1 MERVPAKFWGLG
13 FHSTTI
19 PKDYDKQ
26 THLLRFFHGFNPMK
40 PPKPDQ
46 PLSKAMVGS
55 GVCLVLVE
63 FNQNMGESSL
73 VDLTMQRSWKV
84 NFGPHHLKQDQTT
97 YDIGWSCQAQ

>member
-1 MERVPAKFWGLG
+1 
-13 FHSTTI
+13 
-19 PKDYDKQ
+19 
-26 THLLRFFHGFNPMK
+26 MK

-73 VDLTMQRSWKV
+73 VDLTMQRSWK
-84 NFGPHHLKQDQTT
+84 GPRHLKQDQTT
-97 YDIGWSCQAQ
+97 YDIG